1 MERRGEGGE
10 RGEMERKKERGGK
23 EREENGEFSGSSAK
37 GYSSPI
43 VVLRLLCFLAWL
55 LPLNTHTHTLFLV
68 LYTSHGKLTCL
79 ESFPHIINLR

>member
-37 GYSSPI
+37 GYSSPM
-43 VVLRLLCFLAWL
+43 VVLRVLCFLARL
-55 LPLNTHTHTLFLV
+55 LPLKTYTLSLV
-68 LYTSHGKLTCL
+68 SYTSDGKLTCL
-79 ESFPHIINLR
+79 ESFPYIINLR